1 MSGPGTAIEVLAIL
15 SGKAQ
20 SFRGSEPSAIAK
32 TPREGPVAVG
42 PLGLEGDEQA
52 ELSVHGGPDKALH
65 HYPADHYPFWR
76 GVLGELPL
84 LSQAG
89 AFGENIAT
97 LGLTERE
104 VCLGDRFRLGS
115 ALIEVSQGR
124 QPCWKQGHRLG
135 NPSAVALMVTYRF
148 SGWYYRV
155 LEPGVVTAGDSIDLL
170 ERPLPEWDIERV
182 FGLLIGGG
190 GADDPAALRA
200 LAGLEVLTAPWRTRA
215 AMMLD

>member
-1 MSGPGTAIEVLAIL
+1 LSAHQILAIL

-20 SFRGSEPSAIAK
+20 PFRADEQSAIAK
-32 TPREGPVAVG
+32 APREGPVAVG
-42 PLGLEGDEQA
+42 MLGLEGDEQA
-52 ELSVHGGPDKALH
+52 DLAVHGGPDKALH
-65 HYPADHYPFWR
+65 HYPSDHYPFWR
-76 GVLGELPL
+76 GVLGEHPL
-84 LSQAG
+84 LGKAG

-124 QPCWKQGHRLG
+124 QPCWKQGHRLS
-135 NPSAVALMVTYRF
+135 NPSVVALIVAYRF

-155 LEPGVVTAGDSIDLL
+155 LEPGMVAAGNNMELV

-182 FGLLIGGG
+182 FGLLIGGD

-200 LAGLEVLTAPWRTRA
+200 LAGFELLATPWRTRA
-215 AMMLD
+215 ANLLAQIG